1 MVLFL
6 NMNLLS
12 HAQQAKADSLK
23 LLLVSA
29 TDSIKIKLLL
39 ELSSTYQQFSPRK
52 ALDPALEARIMSSQ
66 GGFEKLEAQ
75 SLFTI
80 GMANYKVGQYTNAL
94 EAYRAAGVSFYRL
107 GLVRSYGEVL
117 VAESNVYYDQGEY
130 SESLNKSLE
139 AYKVFTGLTDKNGMA
154 QALINSGNVH
164 RSTRNYDKS
173 ISEYERALNLAVE
186 AGNLKLQA
194 ACFNNMSNSY
204 ADKED
209 FDRSIEYLQ
218 KAKSINEKI
227 GDRAAVARV
236 LNNLGATYF
245 SMQNYD
251 SASDFFIQALEL
263 RKQIGDKR
271 GQSSSLANLG
281 SVHIEKGDFDKG
293 IEYLTRALEI
303 ARSIS
308 AVEIEINIYESLSEA
323 YDSKGDYKKSLEY
336 YRRYSTMKDSLF
348 DQDFS
353 ESIADMRA
361 RYDVEKAEAETR
373 AQAQQKKI
381 ITWSAVVGGVLLV
394 LILFVLWN
402 RSLIRKRANVRLNQQ
417 KAQIEAK
424 NAELNAAYHEIEL
437 KNKDITDSI
446 RYAKRIQDAIVPEME
461 FRQHFGANGFVLFK
475 PKDIV
480 SGDFY
485 WMAAVSEEL
494 VLFAAVDCTG
504 HGVPG
509 AFMSLVCSNL
519 LSQAVKE
526 HGITQ
531 PHLILN
537 DVNHRL
543 SQTLRQREDE
553 SRVRDGMDIALCAW
567 NKKTQHIFF
576 SGAHNPLWLVR
587 RGELHEFNSDSMA
600 VGYSDDE
607 DNGKFNEHE
616 IKVETGDRLYVF
628 TDGFADQFGGEKGKK
643 FKKSRL
649 RDLIILMQNEPIQH
663 HRAILDAQLQN
674 WMQGHWQVDD
684 ILILGVEIT

>member
-1 MVLFL
+1 MHMPL
-6 NMNLLS
+6 

-23 LLLVSA
+23 LLLVNA
-29 TDSIKIKLLL
+29 TDSSKIKLLL

-52 ALDPALEARIMSSQ
+52 ALDPALEAKIMATQ
-66 GGFEKLEAQ
+66 GGYELLEAR

-80 GMANYKVGQYTNAL
+80 GLANYKVGQYSNAL
-94 EAYRAAGVSFYRL
+94 EAYRSAGSQFFKL
-107 GLVRSYGEVL
+107 GDLRSYGEVL
-117 VAESNVYYDQGEY
+117 IAESNVFYEQGELTQ
-130 SESLNKSLE
+130 SLNKSLE
-139 AYKVFTGLTDKNGMA
+139 AYKVFSGLNEKSGMA

-173 ISEYERALNLAVE
+173 ISDYERALTLASEV
-186 AGNLKLQA
+186 GNLKLQA

-204 ADKED
+204 ADNGD
-209 FDRSIEYLQ
+209 FLKSIEYLK
-218 KAKSINEKI
+218 KAQEINERL

-245 SMQNYD
+245 SMQDYE
-251 SASDFFIQALEL
+251 SASDYFIQALEL

-271 GQSSSLANLG
+271 GQVSSLANLG
-281 SVHIEKGDFDKG
+281 SINTELGNHDKA
-293 IEYLTRALEI
+293 IEYFTRALEI
-303 ARSIS
+303 ARAIN
-308 AVEIEINIYESLSEA
+308 AGDVEMKIYESLSEA

-336 YRRYSTMKDSLF
+336 YRRYSSMKDSLF

-402 RSLIRKRANVRLNQQ
+402 RALIRKRANVRLNQQ
-417 KAQIEAK
+417 KKQIESK
-424 NAELNAAYHEIEL
+424 NAALNEAYHEIEL

-526 HGITQ
+526 HGIIH

-537 DVNHRL
+537 DVNQRL

-567 NKKTQHIFF
+567 NKKTQQVYF
-576 SGAHNPLWLVR
+576 SGAHNPLWLLR
-587 RGELHEFNSDSMA
+587 RGELQEYNADSIA

-607 DNGKFNEHE
+607 NSGKFNEHQ
-616 IKVETGDRLYVF
+616 IKVEPGDRLYVF
-628 TDGFADQFGGEKGKK
+628 TDGFADQFGGENGKK

-649 RDLIILMQNEPIQH
+649 RDLIISMQSEPIQH
-663 HRAILDAQLQN
+663 HRAILDAQLHN

-684 ILILGVEIT
+684 VLILGVEIT

>member
-1 MVLFL
+1 MVVVLQ
-6 NMNLLS
+6 MHLS
-12 HAQQAKADSLK
+12 LYAQQAKADSLK
-23 LLLVSA
+23 LLLVNA
-29 TDSIKIKLLL
+29 TDSSKIKLLL

-52 ALDPALEARIMSSQ
+52 ALDPALEARIMASQ
-66 GGFEKLEAQ
+66 GGFEILEAK

-80 GMANYKVGQYTNAL
+80 GMANYKVGQYANAL
-94 EAYRAAGVSFYRL
+94 EAHQAAGVLFFRL
-107 GLVRSYGEVL
+107 GQLRAYGEVL
-117 VAESNVYYDQGEY
+117 IAESNIYYDQGEY
-130 SESLNKSLE
+130 SQSLNKSLE
-139 AYKVFTGLTDKNGMA
+139 AYKVFAELSDKSGMA

-173 ISEYERALNLAVE
+173 INEYERALNLAIEV
-186 AGNLKLQA
+186 GNLKLQA
-194 ACFNNMSNSY
+194 TCFNNMSNSY

-209 FDRSIEYLQ
+209 FDRSIEFLQ
-218 KAKSINEKI
+218 KAKDINEKL
-227 GDRAAVARV
+227 GDRSAVARV

-251 SASDFFIQALEL
+251 SASEFFIQALEL

-271 GQSSSLANLG
+271 GQASSLANLG

-308 AVEIEINIYESLSEA
+308 AVELEINIYESLSEA

-336 YRRYSTMKDSLF
+336 YRQYSSMKDSLF

-394 LILFVLWN
+394 LILVVLWN
-402 RSLIRKRANVRLNQQ
+402 RALIRKRANVRLNQQ
-417 KAQIEAK
+417 KEQIESK
-424 NAELNAAYHEIEL
+424 NAALNEAYQQIEL

-526 HGITQ
+526 HGIIQ

-537 DVNHRL
+537 DVNQRL

-567 NKKTQHIFF
+567 NKKAQQVYF
-576 SGAHNPLWLVR
+576 SGAHNPLWLLR
-587 RGELHEFNSDSMA
+587 RGELHEYNADSIA

-607 DNGKFNEHE
+607 NSGKFNEHQ
-616 IKVETGDRLYVF
+616 IKVEPGDRLYVF
-628 TDGFADQFGGEKGKK
+628 TDGFADQFGGDKGKK

-649 RDLIILMQNEPIQH
+649 RDLIISMQNEPIQH

-684 ILILGVEIT
+684 VLILGVEIT